1 MGPSAVYVKGPTV
14 GEAVGIDHKT
24 FKFHRDAIDFAKSQR
39 FRQEI
44 HALDHSTRLEVYRNA
59 FPGLAPMTP

>member
-14 GEAVGIDHKT
+14 SEAVGIDYKT
-24 FKFHRDAIDFAKSQR
+24 FKFHQDAIDFAKSQR

-44 HALDHSTRLEVYRNA
+44 HALDNSTRLEVYRNA
-59 FPGLAPMTP
+59 FPRLSTKMP